1 MAKISRNKMNYNI
14 KNNTNQDFSSLMQL
28 IEKFFPFAQKK
39 MGFNK
44 PVDLVLQS
52 DVQNS
57 TDPFGKT
64 AHYEPGQNR
73 IVVYTDGRHPKD
85 IMRSLSHELIHHTQN
100 CNGQFNEDRTT
111 EEGYAQK
118 DPHLREMEK
127 DAFLR
132 GNMVFRDWCD
142 FQLNEIKGEKI
153 MDNQQLKE
161 VVRKAIRDAI
171 KKANISENVKDL
183 ETDLEEG
190 EKKPDGDGD
199 GVPPWADKDD
209 NDPKVQEETME
220 LEGGEEE
227 LEDEK
232 EDLEESPGNKRDPHA
247 KPGRGRTDPSGKTP
261 RGTMKEEE
269 GEEEEPLKE
278 WWDNSLYGKLLKEYT
293 KR

>member
-1 MAKISRNKMNYNI
+1 MNYNI
-14 KNNTNQDFSSLMQL
+14 KNNTNQDFSNLMQL

-44 PVDLVLQS
+44 PVDLILQS
-52 DVQNS
+52 DMQNS

-64 AHYEPGQNR
+64 AHYEPGQSR

-142 FQLNEIKGEKI
+142 FQLNELKGEKI

-171 KKANISENVKDL
+171 QKANISENIKDL
-183 ETDLEEG
+183 ETDLEE
-190 EKKPDGDGD
+190 EKEDL
-199 GVPPWADKDD
+199 
-209 NDPKVQEETME
+209 EE
-220 LEGGEEE
+220 
-227 LEDEK
+227 EK

-261 RGTMKEEE
+261 RGTMNEDEAEEE
-269 GEEEEPLKE
+269 LEEELEEEPLKE